1 MGGMDRGERLWG
13 ACIRGE
19 RLWGA
24 WIGVRDCGGHGSVGC
39 VLRGMDRGEDCGGKR
54 EGGRGFGNCESMYM

>member
-13 ACIRGE
+13 AWIGVRDCGGMDRGE

-24 WIGVRDCGGHGSVGC
+24 WIGVRDCGGHV
-39 VLRGMDRGEDCGGKR
+39 
-54 EGGRGFGNCESMYM
+54 